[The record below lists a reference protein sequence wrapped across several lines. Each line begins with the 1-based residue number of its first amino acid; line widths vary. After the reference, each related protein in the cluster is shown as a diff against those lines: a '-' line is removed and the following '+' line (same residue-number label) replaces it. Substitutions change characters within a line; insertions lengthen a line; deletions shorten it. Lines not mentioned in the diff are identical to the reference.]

1 MRATLGGTHIT
12 RKNDDPLSPENV
24 LAAAEKHRVNDGPMW
39 FPITRDIIAYEQ
51 ALDASDEA
59 FAAGVA
65 YALRAIRNGAEV
77 RE

>member
-1 MRATLGGTHIT
+1 MTKH
-12 RKNDDPLSPENV
+12 DDPLAPKNV
-24 LAAAEKHRVNDGPMW
+24 REAAAKRSERSLGLRANHPSPTIRWAAATHDH
-39 FPITRDIIAYEQ
+39 
-51 ALDASDEA
+51 A